1 MILLFFDCYFSVVDL
16 YIMKYLDF
24 FIEKIKS
31 NVKIRRVYFKDRR
44 VNIVQ
49 DKVKKYCMLILDK
62 IVFEFLIYEDII
74 KYNIVIVILFIFLLL
89 VELGFQDYFIY
100 IFVDE
105 AVQILEV
112 EVIMFLI
119 LVSKNICVVLV
130 GDY

>member
-1 MILLFFDCYFSVVDL
+1 
-16 YIMKYLDF
+16 MKYLDF

>member
-16 YIMKYLDF
+16 YITKYLDF

>member
-44 VNIVQ
+44 VNIVY

>member
-16 YIMKYLDF
+16 YITKYLDF

-44 VNIVQ
+44 VNIVY

>member
-1 MILLFFDCYFSVVDL
+1 MILLFLDCYFSVVDL
-16 YIMKYLDF
+16 YITKYLDF

>member
-1 MILLFFDCYFSVVDL
+1 MILLFFDCYLSVVDL
-16 YIMKYLDF
+16 YITKYLDF

>member
-16 YIMKYLDF
+16 YIIKYLDF

-44 VNIVQ
+44 VNIVY

-89 VELGFQDYFIY
+89 VELGF
-100 IFVDE
+100 
-105 AVQILEV
+105 
-112 EVIMFLI
+112 
-119 LVSKNICVVLV
+119 
-130 GDY
+130 

>member
-1 MILLFFDCYFSVVDL
+1 MILLFLDCYFSVVDL
-16 YIMKYLDF
+16 YITKYLDF

-44 VNIVQ
+44 VNIVY

>member
-16 YIMKYLDF
+16 YITKYLDF

-105 AVQILEV
+105 VVQILEV